1 MGDDI
6 LDVKEF
12 EANIVTKTI
21 EGVKALFAKKDKEVS
36 SDLLEE
42 SVKTEV
48 TNQVAEIV
56 TNHEDAI
63 KTFETEKKDITDKF
77 DAEKVKLDESIKA
90 LTKEVNELK
99 GIEINVN
106 VVTGV
111 EDPTND
117 PKPIS
122 VGASILTEIFNNM
135 TDAEKIVARRN
146 AKKRETV
153 TA

>member
-1 MGDDI
+1 MANI
-6 LDVKEF
+6 DVKEF
-12 EANIVTKTI
+12 EADIVTKTI

-99 GIEINVN
+99 GIETKTK

-111 EDPTND
+111 EDPTGD
-117 PKPIS
+117 PKEMS
-122 VGASILTEIFNNM
+122 VGATILTDIFNNM